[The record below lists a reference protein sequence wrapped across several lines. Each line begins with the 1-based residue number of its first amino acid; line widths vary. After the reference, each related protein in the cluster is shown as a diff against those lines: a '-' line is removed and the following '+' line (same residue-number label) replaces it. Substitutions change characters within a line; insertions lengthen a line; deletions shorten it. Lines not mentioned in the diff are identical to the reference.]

1 MSDDTKVVELDE
13 TETTEKVDDTK
24 KFDEV
29 RQRADQEAAN
39 ARKAREELHSTQ
51 SALESAKAE
60 TTTLQRQL
68 KEAEAK
74 AVQAG
79 IKEIDLKDE
88 DYDGPALKLVQA
100 VRALNE
106 KITAKD
112 ARIGGL
118 EKKVSD
124 YESQLQNEAA
134 QKVRNDTYEE
144 LLTDLDKEYGA
155 DCRNEA
161 VVQFNAL
168 AAEGKVPKGNPA
180 KATRIME
187 QCYKAVKSEKS
198 KPDKKKPIS
207 LDSKGGGTA
216 TTLSGKVL
224 KKGSLDEVVK
234 QLASAAKTD

>member
-1 MSDDTKVVELDE
+1 MSDDTKVTELDE
-13 TETTEKVDDTK
+13 TEKVDETK

-60 TTTLQRQL
+60 TATLQRQL

-79 IKEIDLKDE
+79 IKDVELNDE

-106 KITAKD
+106 KIAAKD
-112 ARIGGL
+112 SRISGL
-118 EKKVSD
+118 ENKVTG
-124 YESQLQNEAA
+124 YETQLQNEAA
-134 QKVRNDTYEE
+134 AKVRNDTYEE
-144 LLTDLDKEYGA
+144 LLTDLDTEYGA

-161 VVQFNAL
+161 VAQFNAL

-187 QCYKAVKSEKS
+187 QCYKAVKAEKS

-216 TTLSGKVL
+216 TTLSGKEL
-224 KKGSLDEVVK
+224 KKGTLDDVVK
-234 QLASAAKTD
+234 QLASAGKTD

>member
-1 MSDDTKVVELDE
+1 MSDDTKKTELDE
-13 TETTEKVDDTK
+13 TETAVDETK
-24 KFDEV
+24 EVDKV

-39 ARKAREELHSTQ
+39 ARKAREELHSTR

-79 IKEIDLKDE
+79 IKDVELNDE

-106 KITAKD
+106 KIAAKD
-112 ARIGGL
+112 TRISGL
-118 EKKVSD
+118 ENKVSG
-124 YESQLQNEAA
+124 YETQLQNEAA
-134 QKVRNDTYEE
+134 AKVRNDTYEE
-144 LLTDLDKEYGA
+144 LLTDLDTEYGA

-161 VVQFNAL
+161 VVQFNQL

-187 QCYKAVKSEKS
+187 QCYKAVKAEKS
-198 KPDKKKPIS
+198 KPDKKKSVP

-216 TTLSGKVL
+216 TTLSGKTL
-224 KKGSLDEVVK
+224 KKGSLDDVVK
-234 QLASAAKTD
+234 QLATAAKTS